1 MSKVIIMDIME
12 YDFLTRC
19 RGIFA
24 ITIGLIVPYEV
35 SLEED
40 FFINLH
46 NFANVKISED
56 KKRFFDFTLILPM
69 KRNGKVKFFCE
80 TEKTV
85 ENLYKIVDDVKTTDR
100 YVELL
105 NSVEQ
110 KQVDKISKL
119 ASEYVEYLYSFDNE
133 NYVHTLLPQ

>member
-1 MSKVIIMDIME
+1 MDIME